1 LIKSRRLTRAQS
13 TPANRLADALSG
25 AIPGLPV
32 VTMAC
37 LEGRPRAPRLPALTG
52 IRIFAALAVY
62 GSHVGVPAGSPDML
76 GSFLTSGYCGVTI
89 FFVLSGFVLA
99 INYFDGFR
107 HPTVR
112 GTYSYFVARF
122 ARVYPLYILVL
133 FFLIV
138 RQHTLGLGSVDG
150 WWRSALALQAWDPNL
165 DHAYAFDPPA
175 WSISV
180 EFFLYACF
188 AVLLAA
194 AGVTALMAG
203 LAAWFVFSGRGDLI
217 WTDPGSAHRWLYR
230 TPLTRLGD
238 FALGILAAR
247 LYIQTRSKQSIGR
260 LGLPLVLG
268 GGAMLIGFMCW
279 EDLVFTPWS
288 WDLAYG
294 VPAAIFIFGLAVAP
308 LSWPS
313 RFFALPF
320 IVLLGEA
327 SYAFYLV
334 HQPAIGFLGAGT
346 WTAGMSFSKLL
357 YEALALGAIIAL
369 AVGLHITIERPARTY
384 IRRALAWRKAR
395 AKAPPPPPP
404 RTRDDGELL
413 GAASERA

>member
-1 LIKSRRLTRAQS
+1 L
-13 TPANRLADALSG
+13 
-25 AIPGLPV
+25 
-32 VTMAC
+32 
-37 LEGRPRAPRLPALTG
+37 
-52 IRIFAALAVY
+52 
-62 GSHVGVPAGSPDML
+62 L
-76 GSFLTSGYCGVTI
+76 GSFITAGYCGVTI

-107 HPTVR
+107 RPTVR

-138 RQHTLGLGSVDG
+138 RQHTLGLGSADG

-188 AVLLAA
+188 PLLVPLIAKLRRPRTVLLAA
-194 AGVTALMAG
+194 AGVTAVMAG
-203 LAAWFVFSGRGDLI
+203 LAAWFVFSGRGELI

-247 LYIQTRSKQSIGR
+247 LYMQTRSKESIGR

-268 GGAMLIGFMCW
+268 AGAMVIGFMCW
-279 EDLVFTPWS
+279 ENIVFTPWS

-327 SYAFYLV
+327 SYAFYLI
-334 HQPAIGFLGAGT
+334 HDPAIGFLGAGT
-346 WTAGMSFSKLL
+346 WDAGMSFSKLV

-369 AVGLHITIERPARTY
+369 SVGLHITVERPARTY

-395 AKAPPPPPP
+395 VKAPPPPE
-404 RTRDDGELL
+404 TRDDGELL

>member
-1 LIKSRRLTRAQS
+1 
-13 TPANRLADALSG
+13 
-25 AIPGLPV
+25 
-32 VTMAC
+32 MAR

-62 GSHVGVPAGSPDML
+62 GSHVGVPAGSPDVL
-76 GSFLTSGYCGVTI
+76 GSFITSGYCGVTI

-107 HPTVR
+107 RPTVR

-122 ARVYPLYILVL
+122 ARVYPLYILIL

-138 RQHTLGLGSVDG
+138 RAHTFALGSADG

-165 DHAYAFDPPA
+165 AHAYAFDPPA

-188 AVLLAA
+188 PLLVPLIAKLRRPRTVLLAA
-194 AGVTALMAG
+194 AGVTAVMAG

-217 WTDPGSAHRWLYR
+217 WTDPSSAHRWLYR

-247 LYIQTRSKQSIGR
+247 LYMQTRSKESIGR

-268 GGAMLIGFMCW
+268 GGAMMIGFMCW

-288 WDLAYG
+288 WDLAYA

-308 LSWPS
+308 LSLPS

-346 WTAGMSFSKLL
+346 WTAGISLSKLL

-369 AVGLHITIERPARTY
+369 AVGLHITVERPARTY

-395 AKAPPPPPP
+395 VKATPPPPPK
-404 RTRDDGELL
+404 TSEGGELL